1 LPNCGK
7 GFNSKLANRTEFKD
21 SKLAANPTYIS
32 ITGALNSSKVL
43 FGQGLDQ
50 LPAFIPAGRTVII
63 TDTNVGRLYGTRFPK
78 APVIT
83 IGTGEGHKTL
93 ATVQE
98 IYKALLEFE
107 VDRSWT
113 VVGIGGGIVCDVTGF
128 AASTY
133 LRGLSFGFV
142 ASTLLAQVDASV
154 GGKNGVNFKAYK
166 NMVGLFRQPDF
177 VLCDLEMLKTLPRAE
192 LASGFAEI
200 VKHAAIADEAYFDF
214 IEANAETALALD
226 PAVLAHLVRRSV
238 QIKAAV
244 VAKDEHESGERRK
257 LNFGHTI
264 GHAIEKISGIS
275 HGHAVSIGM
284 VLAARLSQDQTA
296 LPAAETARLTALLE
310 RLKLP
315 VGSALDQTQVLK
327 ALAKDKKRQQAHI
340 HFVCLERIGRAV
352 VQNIPL
358 MSLETTIGALLSD

>member
-1 LPNCGK
+1 M
-7 GFNSKLANRTEFKD
+7 AT
-21 SKLAANPTYIS
+21 NPDPIT
-32 ITGALNSSKVL
+32 ITGALTTSEIL
-43 FGQGLDQ
+43 IGHGLDQ
-50 LPAFIPAGRTVII
+50 LPGFIPAGRTVII
-63 TDTNVGRLYGTRFPK
+63 TDSNVHRLYGARFPD

-83 IGTGEGHKTL
+83 IGTGESNKTL
-93 ATVQE
+93 ATLRQ
-98 IYKALLEFE
+98 IYEQMLELGI
-107 VDRSWT
+107 DRSWT

-154 GGKNGVNFKAYK
+154 GGKNGVNFAGYK

-177 VLCDLEMLKTLPRAE
+177 VLCDLDMLKTLPRAE

-200 VKHAAIADEAYFDF
+200 VKHAAIADKAYFDF
-214 IEANAETALALD
+214 IEANTDAALALD
-226 PAVLAHLVRRSV
+226 TAVMAHLVQCSV
-238 QIKAAV
+238 EIKAAV
-244 VAKDEHESGERRK
+244 VSKDEHEGGERRK
-257 LNFGHTI
+257 LNFGHTL
-264 GHAIEKISGIS
+264 GHAIEKLSGIS

-284 VLAARLSQDQTA
+284 VLATRLSRDQTA

-310 RLKLP
+310 RLDLP
-315 VGSALDQTQVLK
+315 VRSELDPAQVFK

-358 MSLETTIGALLSD
+358 RSLETTIGALLSAQD